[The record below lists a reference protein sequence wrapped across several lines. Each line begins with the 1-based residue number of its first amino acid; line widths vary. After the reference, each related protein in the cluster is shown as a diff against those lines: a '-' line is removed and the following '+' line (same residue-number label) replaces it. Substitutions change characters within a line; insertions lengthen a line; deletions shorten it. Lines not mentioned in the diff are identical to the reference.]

1 MKKKKPSILL
11 FTFSSFSGDPRLF
24 PPPPPKQCRPPPPP
38 KRRAFSRK
46 LASRS
51 LLLSQLFLPWLTGDV
66 TKKRKTKPSKIEK
79 KKLSLWSTR
88 RKSSARSSSTT
99 TRTREC
105 FRSKRERRDGER
117 GREGEGK
124 AEREAKRARRAEQR
138 RGGEKAAGE
147 DNGGRT
153 DVLLT
158 LSRAHALLLFLPLS
172 PLPPPSLSLSLSQKA
187 STPRSS
193 RPTSASSWRQS
204 RASRSPRA
212 TRRRWPHGSCA

>member
-1 MKKKKPSILL
+1 MSATTAAQKARVLSEVGLSLSSSVSTLPSLPHW
-11 FTFSSFSGDPRLF
+11 GRNQ
-24 PPPPPKQCRPPPPP
+24 KNE
-38 KRRAFSRK
+38 KRNPRK
-46 LASRS
+46 LKN
-51 LLLSQLFLPWLTGDV
+51 Q
-66 TKKRKTKPSKIEK
+66 K

-99 TRTREC
+99 TRTREY
-105 FRSKRERRDGER
+105 FRSRRERIDGER

-138 RGGEKAAGE
+138 RGGKKAAGE

-212 TRRRWPHGSCA
+212 TRRRWPRGSCA